1 MINNRRGI
9 DSRLIATKKRREK
22 MRDCLI
28 EAATLVFAERG
39 PENTVIDHIVLQA
52 GVSRGSFYNY
62 FRSIEE
68 LLETAKRELAQQM
81 IQIVT
86 QVALTKT
93 DPAEQ
98 LAIGMGGF
106 VQIAVEYP
114 IFLQFSTKLG
124 TRGLGDGSYIRT
136 IAPQVIQTGIETGR
150 FNKMPE
156 QVAIDILEAIG
167 LSIMRRQNETD
178 QVDAA
183 PYIAALLRMMGL
195 PEAEADDIAN
205 RPIPTI
211 PIPPD
216 SLIARSAAHLTAAP

>member
-1 MINNRRGI
+1 MINNRSGI

-86 QVALTKT
+86 QVALTKS

-106 VQIAVEYP
+106 VKIALEYP

-124 TRGLGDGSYIRT
+124 TRGLGEGSYIRT
-136 IAPQVIQTGIETGR
+136 TAPQVIRTGIETGR
-150 FNKMPE
+150 FHDMPE

-167 LSIMRRQNETD
+167 LSIMRRQIETD
-178 QVDAA
+178 HVDAA
-183 PYIAALLRMMGL
+183 PYIAALLRMLGL
-195 PEAEADDIAN
+195 PETEADDIAN

-216 SLIARSAAHLTAAP
+216 SLIARSAAHLTASP